1 MDEAGNPATVTNAL
15 WNVEIFGQGNFV
27 FAINVAM

>member
-15 WNVEIFGQGNFV
+15 WKVEIFRQGSFL